1 MKYYFRIKMLLVT
14 FTLGLVG
21 VWIFADSQTHITDL
35 NSRQPLETI
44 IDVTVENVT
53 EEKNKFGS
61 SGNCG
66 GKTCEEARAEA
77 EREGKPFN
85 SPNCE

>member
-21 VWIFADSQTHITDL
+21 VYILADSQAHITDL
-35 NSRQPLETI
+35 NLRQPLETVI
-44 IDVTVENVT
+44 EVTVENVT
-53 EEKNKFGS
+53 AENKFGS

-77 EREGKPFN
+77 EREGKPFKD
-85 SPNCE
+85 PNCE